1 LNLKRKTFDKNG
13 LDSTLDRT
21 FSSKLDNILCVQKSS
36 FDKNGLD
43 YVEIDS
49 SSLLT
54 HTKFLPLVSVPKPEV
69 RVQKE

>member
-1 LNLKRKTFDKNG
+1 MNLKRKTFDKNR

-54 HTKFLPLVSVPKPEV
+54 HTKFLPLVFVPKPEV